1 MAYHLVQVLDLDVE
15 ALCESLESEKFPS
28 PNEEQGKQEK
38 RQEEP
43 EIIQN
48 DTHDDSVDKSVDA
61 SADQVS
67 DISPTRKVHFKQD
80 LVQVRVFDPNESP
93 CSPKEMTNT
102 SPDETCRA
110 PIKPI
115 LKRRRKKESD
125 LSMASRLHITPPEDA
140 PLNTNLAN
148 NNLLQR
154 PPKYGRSAISPLC
167 DSSILEQERYLLKS
181 LLDLDCSVQM
191 MKNRSDVLYARVQRA
206 VQRLHKT

>member
-1 MAYHLVQVLDLDVE
+1 MTYHLVQVLDLDVE
-15 ALCESLESEKFPS
+15 ALCESLESEKLPS
-28 PNEEQGKQEK
+28 PNEEQEKQEK

-43 EIIQN
+43 EIIQK
-48 DTHDDSVDKSVDA
+48 DTHDDSVDQSVDA

-93 CSPKEMTNT
+93 RSPKDMTNK
-102 SPDETCRA
+102 SPDDTSRA

-115 LKRRRKKESD
+115 LKRRRKKEND
-125 LSMASRLHITPPEDA
+125 LSMASRLHGTPPEDA
-140 PLNTNLAN
+140 PLNTNLSN
-148 NNLLQR
+148 TSSQR

-167 DSSILEQERYLLKS
+167 DSSILEPERYLLKS

-206 VQRLHKT
+206 IQRLHQT

>member
-1 MAYHLVQVLDLDVE
+1 MTYHLVQALDLDVE
-15 ALCESLESEKFPS
+15 ALCESLESEKLPS
-28 PNEEQGKQEK
+28 PNEEQGKQDK

-43 EIIQN
+43 EIIQKDN
-48 DTHDDSVDKSVDA
+48 HDHSVDKSVDA

-93 CSPKEMTNT
+93 CSAKEMTNK
-102 SPDETCRA
+102 SPDETCRS

-115 LKRRRKKESD
+115 LKRRRKKED
-125 LSMASRLHITPPEDA
+125 DVSMASRLQITPPEDA
-140 PLNTNLAN
+140 LLNTNLASN
-148 NNLLQR
+148 SLQR
-154 PPKYGRSAISPLC
+154 PPKYGRSPISPLC